1 MSEQADNQA
10 PRRRPSLREVVA
22 TIDRD
27 ILHLLLRRYNV
38 LLRMRGNRGF
48 LAAAE
53 EKQLREAWQKEAERL
68 SPDPKLSSQF
78 FSLMQEV
85 TFRPKPLADGEHG
98 PRRQGFNL
106 APPRRPVAM
115 RLRLPADAWRSNA
128 WLLLAA
134 ASGRPVSID
143 PCLMHDG
150 QHHFLKA
157 LGALGAAVNR
167 IEDAVSVAAGQ
178 GLRFGDASLH
188 VGEDIDS
195 FYLLAAQ
202 YAVRPSRVRFTGEGA
217 LKSADLSS
225 LSRFLPMLGTRLA
238 PVVPRSGGFPVRLEC
253 SGMLPEKLAVPA
265 EVPAHFVAALM
276 LALPFAERPCELDFS
291 SHPACGRILDSAL
304 PLLRQSGV
312 KLVESAS
319 GALQVSPSELDVPEA
334 PVIPADET
342 VAAGL
347 LALPL
352 VLGGEAEFEGHLP
365 DPDDARCPFGFYF
378 RELGLVLRRAG
389 TGRFTVKMAKGLVES
404 AGNALPDALAP
415 MLHGRHAW
423 LAAMIYAVRALC
435 TDGAALPGKA
445 DGALGDFFSA
455 AGLYQSADGMLRKK
469 SQVNETVS
477 WNAPSGRW
485 ALALA
490 VAACARGALPGFKLG
505 DPGIMTA
512 VWPRFWTVY
521 NALPEPGKIRREENA
536 AAEKKRRRII
546 TGAVAELPPENRDDD
561 E

>member
-10 PRRRPSLREVVA
+10 PRRRPPLREVVA

-27 ILHLLLRRYNV
+27 ILHLLLKRFNV
-38 LLRMRGNRGF
+38 LQRMRKNRGF

-53 EKQLREAWQKEAERL
+53 EKQLREAWQKEVERL
-68 SPDPKLSSQF
+68 SSDPKLSSQF

-85 TFRPKPLADGEHG
+85 TFRPKPLSGEEHES
-98 PRRQGFNL
+98 RRQAFNL
-106 APPRRPVAM
+106 APSRRQVSM
-115 RLRLPADAWRSNA
+115 RLRLPVDAWRSNA
-128 WLLLAA
+128 WFLLAA
-134 ASGRPVSID
+134 ASGCQVSVD

-150 QHHFLKA
+150 QHDFVKA
-157 LGALGAAVNR
+157 LGTLGATVNR
-167 IEDAVSVAAGQ
+167 IGDAVSVAPASH
-178 GLRFGDASLH
+178 LRFNDASLH
-188 VGEDIDS
+188 VGEDIDN

-217 LKSADLSS
+217 LKNIDLSAI
-225 LSRFLPMLGTRLA
+225 SRFLPMLGTRLA

-253 SGMLPEKLAVPA
+253 SGMLPETLPVPA
-265 EVPAHFVAALM
+265 EVPAHFVAALL
-276 LALPFAERPCELDFS
+276 LALPFAEHPCELDFS
-291 SHPACGRILDSAL
+291 SHPACGHILDSAL
-304 PLLRQSGV
+304 PLLRQAGV
-312 KLVESAS
+312 RLVES
-319 GALQVSPSELDVPEA
+319 GRGVLQIAPSTLSVPEA

-365 DPDDARCPFGFYF
+365 DPGDARCPFGFYF
-378 RELGLVLRRAG
+378 KDLGLILRRAG
-389 TGRFTVKMAKGLVES
+389 TGRFTVKMARGLAED
-404 AGNALPDALAP
+404 GTIPLPDALAS
-415 MLHGRHAW
+415 MLNGRFAW

-435 TDGAALPGKA
+435 GEGAPLPERAGGTLA
-445 DGALGDFFSA
+445 DFFSA
-455 AGLYQSADGMLRKK
+455 AGLYQSADGVLCKK
-469 SQVNETVS
+469 SQTDESIS

-505 DPGIMTA
+505 DPGIMTT

-521 NALPEPGKIRREENA
+521 NSLPEPRIHRAVEDA
-536 AAEKKRRRII
+536 IPEKKRRRVV
-546 TGAVAELPPENRDDD
+546 TGAVAEIPPEKWDD